1 MAKDIVLGELEML
14 VTTKVLAERMIEP
27 RTKRCRIHYRYSEIL
42 LQCMFALD
50 DILIERKLNK
60 IIWPRI
66 RGNRLYLFYLPTNR
80 IAIEVGVVTDEARN
94 KLRKNFRM
102 QLIGYR
108 GKFPPKTLSG
118 LIQIIDKSN
127 KRQNKERSHHD
138 RSRRSREQ

>member
-1 MAKDIVLGELEML
+1 
-14 VTTKVLAERMIEP
+14 
-27 RTKRCRIHYRYSEIL
+27 
-42 LQCMFALD
+42 MFALD
-50 DILIERKLNK
+50 DILVERELNE

-66 RGNRLYLFYLPTNR
+66 RGNRLYLFYLPPNR
-80 IAIEVGVVTDEARN
+80 IAIEVGIVTDEARN

-138 RSRRSREQ
+138 RSRRSRKQ